1 MRIAIAGGTGFLGTH
16 LSHALIAGGH
26 DVVVLTRRT
35 TATKRPGLTYAT
47 WQPDRGIAQ
56 LLPVL
61 TGVDAIVNLAGE
73 SIASGRWTT
82 SRKQSLRDSRVQTTR
97 LLVEAARTLPSPPRV
112 WLNGSAVGYYGS
124 RGDERL
130 TEDSRPGNDFLS
142 SLAVEWETAASA
154 AGDFARVVLIRTG
167 IVLDAREGALP
178 RMLLPFRLFVGGP
191 LGSGEQYMSW
201 IHRDDWISL
210 AVFALER
217 DVSGPLNATSPEP
230 VTNAEFSRA
239 LARVLHRPSLLP
251 APAFALRL
259 LLGETADALLLASQ
273 RVLPARAEQLG
284 FEFGFRD
291 LELALRS
298 VLGRTS
304 G

>member
-1 MRIAIAGGTGFLGTH
+1 MRIAITGGTGFLGTH
-16 LSHALIAGGH
+16 LSHALVAGGH
-26 DVVVLTRRT
+26 EVVVLTRR
-35 TATKRPGLTYAT
+35 AVAASRPGLTYAT
-47 WQPDRGIAQ
+47 WQPDRGVTP
-56 LLPVL
+56 LLPLL
-61 TGVDAIVNLAGE
+61 TDVEAIVNLAGE

-82 SRKQSLRDSRVQTTR
+82 ARKKTLRDSRVHTTR
-97 LLVEAARTLPSPPRV
+97 VLVEAARRLPSPPRV
-112 WLNGSAVGYYGS
+112 WLNASAVGYYGS
-124 RGDERL
+124 RGNERL
-130 TEDSRPGNDFLS
+130 TEASRPGDDFLA
-142 SLAVEWETAASA
+142 SLAVEWETAAAA
-154 AGDFARVVLIRTG
+154 AGDFARVVLIRSG

-201 IHRDDWISL
+201 IHRDDWVSL

-230 VTNAEFSRA
+230 VTNAEFSRT
-239 LARVLHRPSLLP
+239 LARVLHRPGLLP

-259 LLGETADALLLASQ
+259 LLGEMADALLLGGQ
-273 RVLPARAEQLG
+273 CVLPARAEELQ

-298 VLGRTS
+298 VLRKTS
-304 G
+304 E